1 LRKSKSGVSDTT
13 EIGMERY
20 YTVRLCEE
28 SYNRVCRLIERDE
41 RNRSKTLNRARG
53 NTKTAQRGSRI
64 KPVKM
69 DLIGVS
75 GVSDTTETPHTGCGA
90 TASRTL
96 ETELRLTNVEGT
108 WTIESLT
115 QK

>member
-1 LRKSKSGVSDTT
+1 
-13 EIGMERY
+13 MERY

-53 NTKTAQRGSRI
+53 NSKTAQRGSRI
-64 KPVKM
+64 KPVKI

-75 GVSDTTETPHTGCGA
+75 DVSDT
-90 TASRTL
+90 
-96 ETELRLTNVEGT
+96 TELRLTNVEEKTAPSPNLYTCAHGHRCGT
-108 WTIESLT
+108 TASRTLDF
-115 QK
+115 